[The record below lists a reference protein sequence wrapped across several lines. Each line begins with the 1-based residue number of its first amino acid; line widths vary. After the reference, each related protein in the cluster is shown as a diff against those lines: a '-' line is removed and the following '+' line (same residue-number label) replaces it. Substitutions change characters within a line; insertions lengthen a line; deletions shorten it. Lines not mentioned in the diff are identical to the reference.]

1 MKWCRFMFEGSPRYG
16 VADADSIYPV
26 DGTPFG
32 EHRRARVGVPL
43 QGAQLLP
50 PMLPFTFFCVGLNY
64 RGHIEHIR
72 SMGLA
77 AKVPERPE
85 IGYRAN
91 NALIAHGE
99 DIVRPRDFSG
109 SLEAEGELVAVIGR
123 KLKGCSADEARAGI
137 FGWTIGNDVS
147 AREWQRGDR
156 TLWRAKNSDTFKPMG
171 PFIDTDANPADSTTR
186 VRVNDVVACE
196 FPTADM
202 IFDTVDYI
210 VEIARYIT
218 LYPGDVLWMGADGTV
233 GIDVGDTVEIEIS
246 GIGTLRN
253 RVVAE
258 A

>member
-1 MKWCRFMFEGSPRYG
+1 VRWCRFVFEGSPCFG
-16 VADADSIYPV
+16 VVEADRIHPV

-32 EHRRARVGVPL
+32 VHRRAAASVPV
-43 QGAQLLP
+43 QGATLLP
-50 PMLPFTFFCVGLNY
+50 PVLPFTFFCVGLNY

-72 SMGLA
+72 SMGMNA
-77 AKVPERPE
+77 PVPERPE

-91 NALIAHGE
+91 NALIAHGD
-99 DIVRPRDFSG
+99 DIVRPRDFTG
-109 SLEAEGELVAVIGR
+109 SLEAEGELVAVIGA
-123 KLKGCSADEARAGI
+123 KLRRCSADEARAGI
-137 FGWTIGNDVS
+137 FGWTVGNDVS

-171 PFIDTDANPADSTTR
+171 PFIETAADPATATTR
-186 VRVNDVVACE
+186 VSVNGVVACE
-196 FPTADM
+196 FATGEM

-218 LYPGDVLWMGADGTV
+218 LHPGDVIWMGADGTV
-233 GIDVGDTVEIEIS
+233 GIDVGDTVDIQIS

-258 A
+258 P